1 MRVTSTLS
9 VLGAVFGLALAASGA
24 QAMPVGAG
32 AFAMDKAAATGLTE
46 QVQYYYYGPP
56 RRYAGPGYYY
66 NRGYY
71 YQRGWRGDGVAAGV
85 AAGAL
90 GALAIGGLAASGAFD
105 PQPRMAPMAPG
116 RKQWCADRYRSY
128 NPEDGTFV
136 GRDGR
141 VRFCG

>member
-1 MRVTSTLS
+1 MRMTFTHT
-9 VLGAVFGLALAASGA
+9 VLGAIFGLALAGSGA
-24 QAMPVGAG
+24 HAMPAGAG
-32 AFAMDKAAATGLTE
+32 ASAMEKVAGSGLTE
-46 QVQYYYYGPP
+46 QVQYYYSGP
-56 RRYAGPGYYY
+56 RRHYGGPRYYGRPGYGH
-66 NRGYY
+66 R
-71 YQRGWRGDGVAAGV
+71 RGWRGDGVAAGV
-85 AAGAL
+85 AAGAI

-105 PQPRMAPMAPG
+105 PQPRYAPMAPG

>member
-1 MRVTSTLS
+1 MTFTRT
-9 VLGAVFGLALAASGA
+9 VLGAVFGLAFATSGA
-24 QAMPVGAG
+24 QAMPAGAG
-32 AFAMDKAAATGLTE
+32 AATVDKAAASTLVE
-46 QVQYYYYGPP
+46 QVQYYYSGP
-56 RRYAGPGYYY
+56 RRYYGGPRYYG
-66 NRGYY
+66 RGYG
-71 YQRGWRGDGVAAGV
+71 RGYRGNGVAAGV

-105 PQPRMAPMAPG
+105 ERPAYAPLAPG

-141 VRFCG
+141 VRYCG